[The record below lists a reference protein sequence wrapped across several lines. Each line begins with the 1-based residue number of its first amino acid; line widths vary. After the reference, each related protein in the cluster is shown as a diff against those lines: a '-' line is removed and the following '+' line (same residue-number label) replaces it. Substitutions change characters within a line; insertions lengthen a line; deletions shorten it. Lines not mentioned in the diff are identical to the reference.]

1 MPTSH
6 VCSVAKSCLRKISHL
21 APSTGTS
28 PAGPRGSTCKSTLTA
43 SDISWWSRVT
53 ESPMPRC
60 ASRPYATYDL
70 GPRSG
75 GTHSFGSLHDKF
87 SGPSTGLVYGWN
99 GNMRTK
105 SA

>member
-1 MPTSH
+1 
-6 VCSVAKSCLRKISHL
+6 
-21 APSTGTS
+21 
-28 PAGPRGSTCKSTLTA
+28 
-43 SDISWWSRVT
+43 
-53 ESPMPRC
+53 MPRC